1 MCCKIPVEGISV
13 KMPRVGILNHDRML
27 ESSEEFK
34 NTKSNFTHGSGLRNL
49 PGDAGDTGSI
59 PAPRG
64 FRMLWGGKAQV
75 LQPLSPCSPTREA
88 RALQQ
93 RPSEAKV
100 KSI

>member
-1 MCCKIPVEGISV
+1 M
-13 KMPRVGILNHDRML
+13 KMPRVGTLNCDRML

-34 NTKSNFTHGSGLRNL
+34 NTKSNFTHGSGVRNL

-64 FRMLWGGKAQV
+64 SRMPWGGKAQV
-75 LQPLSPCSPTREA
+75 LQPLSPCFPTREA
-88 RALQQ
+88 RTLRQ
-93 RPSEAKV
+93 RPSEAEV